1 MDYLPIHLLRD
12 ILATSKFWQFWKIT
26 VLNAPVQVFV
36 GLNFQLFKVD
46 TKEQVFPGGCC

>member
-12 ILATSKFWQFWKIT
+12 ILAASKFWQLWKIT

-36 GLNFQLFKVD
+36 GLNFQLFKVG
-46 TKEQVFPGGCC
+46 TKEHGFPGGCW